1 MPSCVKRQMRY
12 AGAMLAAAVLTA
24 CASPGE
30 PRQAP
35 AYASMLDADTYRV
48 ICMGSSP
55 KEIYVRYDAMD
66 TFLHQD
72 GSEKTRAEFCQD
84 SRYGA
89 ISS

>member
-1 MPSCVKRQMRY
+1 MPNYVKQRMTY
-12 AGAMLAAAVLTA
+12 AGAMLTATLLTA
-24 CASPGE
+24 CALPGE

-35 AYASMLDADTYRV
+35 AYASMMDADTYRV
-48 ICMGSSP
+48 ICMGASP
-55 KEIYVRYDAMD
+55 KEIYVRYDALD

-84 SRYGA
+84 GRYGA